1 MAEKDKF
8 SKEIEDQIQSLA
20 SDVYIHVE
28 EKLTQLI
35 GKVSIEK
42 PAQEIVI
49 EEDPTYLGLQKDYL
63 SFQQE
68 TAEQAQNFITQISQL
83 EQEKSSL
90 EATYT
95 AEKEALLIEQSST
108 KLAFEQQKSESQ
120 KVIDDLQKEVLF
132 EKEKQQQVQ
141 TSSSEQEKAQRTKIE
156 NNSKE
161 LKDKEKEITTL
172 NEKLALLTVQ
182 EQELIE
188 RLNIAEKQRE
198 NSDEKLQK
206 SEETWQKSDD
216 LQATTLI
223 EQKKKIVELN
233 TKLEASASDLA
244 KTQAESEEHKK
255 LQAEQ
260 QEKLIFL
267 EDKVKQ
273 HVKTSQNYKQELTQL
288 TEQQTK
294 LKEQQQAEQ
303 QQFSIKENQLQQSQE
318 EFQHKVAQLE
328 NKNQELVN
336 NLITEQSEI
345 KVYQKEIDSL
355 KSQVTLA
362 QEGQESILNRFNDSR
377 DKQERDNDKVRETIK
392 YLRDENSEMITQH
405 NEKKEQFLEQIHELE
420 SKLTEYRLKFEY
432 AQKQLI
438 QNSDK

>member
-63 SFQQE
+63 FFQQE

-90 EATYT
+90 EATYA

-108 KLAFEQQKSESQ
+108 KLAFEQQRSESQ

-161 LKDKEKEITTL
+161 LMDKEKEITTL

>member
-303 QQFSIKENQLQQSQE
+303 QQFSIKENQLQQLQG